1 MVTSGFEMVETVLKV
16 EWKSVTTTSGAL
28 CVMMPGGLL
37 MLMWPADSLDLHQ
50 QVHVYTYET
59 TCASLIPRLLY
70 TQEPGNEAIHV
81 HANWSVQSKKLAK
94 CQWCCN
100 MQCKI

>member
-1 MVTSGFEMVETVLKV
+1 
-16 EWKSVTTTSGAL
+16 
-28 CVMMPGGLL
+28 MMPGGLL

-81 HANWSVQSKKLAK
+81 HAN
-94 CQWCCN
+94 
-100 MQCKI
+100 

>member
-50 QVHVYTYET
+50 QVYTYET
-59 TCASLIPRLLY
+59 LHVLASFPGSHP
-70 TQEPGNEAIHV
+70 QEPGNEAIHV
-81 HANWSVQSKKLAK
+81 HAN
-94 CQWCCN
+94 
-100 MQCKI
+100 